1 MRKKTIQE
9 ILVEYFG
16 LPKEEVDKLK
26 KEADRVGMLLQQ
38 YVVECKLVDKHK
50 LLTVLSEEWCV
61 NVIDLQT
68 IDIDPDL
75 SKVIP
80 VEICKRYKL
89 VPFGKE
95 EEVLYVAMTDTRD
108 LFAIEDIEFRTGFKV
123 IAYLA
128 LPNDIKDKIEQLY
141 T

>member
-1 MRKKTIQE
+1 MVFGLVDYLFIALVLSLCFYIGIIFYEKKTIQE

-50 LLTVLSEEWCV
+50 LLTVLGEEWCV

-68 IDIDPDL
+68 IDIDPGL

-80 VEICKRYKL
+80 VEI
-89 VPFGKE
+89 
-95 EEVLYVAMTDTRD
+95 
-108 LFAIEDIEFRTGFKV
+108 
-123 IAYLA
+123 
-128 LPNDIKDKIEQLY
+128 
-141 T
+141 